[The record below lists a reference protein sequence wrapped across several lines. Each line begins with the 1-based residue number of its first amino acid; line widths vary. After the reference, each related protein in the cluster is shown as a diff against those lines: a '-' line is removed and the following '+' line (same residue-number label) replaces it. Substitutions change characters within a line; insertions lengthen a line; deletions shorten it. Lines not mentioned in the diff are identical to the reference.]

1 MAPSAFPLLP
11 ITSARTLRWIEAM
24 EPGDRSVFIASY
36 PKSGTTWLQYI
47 VWQIVAAHRES
58 TGGPPLDLAH
68 ISDFAPFLEAD
79 RTWED
84 GRVADPAASFQ
95 RAAGFACFNTHLL
108 HHMLPPASGAGSRA
122 KIIYVS
128 RAPAD
133 VCTSF
138 WHHLSHQ
145 AVADGGYASD
155 LPAFVDDWLGGKIAF
170 GAWRPHVG
178 TRAHHVAPRGNH
190 ALHIPSRWQAP
201 RTQWHA
207 QSVASGSWLA
217 AAASDSRVLVLTY
230 EKLKSDLLGCVRHVA
245 DHIGCGGLSDQQL
258 QEILPRLSADYMRAN
273 LQVFAPKSV
282 RWVER
287 GDGFTF
293 VRKVRPA
300 QFHLSTSV
308 LMSLCD
314 VDIFYARSCGLMV
327 A

>member
-24 EPGDRSVFIASY
+24 EPVDRSVFIASY

-178 TRAHHVAPRGNH
+178 ARTPRGKPCTAH
-190 ALHIPSRWQAP
+190 TASRWQTP
-201 RTQWHA
+201 RTQ
-207 QSVASGSWLA
+207 
-217 AAASDSRVLVLTY
+217 
-230 EKLKSDLLGCVRHVA
+230 
-245 DHIGCGGLSDQQL
+245 
-258 QEILPRLSADYMRAN
+258 
-273 LQVFAPKSV
+273 
-282 RWVER
+282 
-287 GDGFTF
+287 
-293 VRKVRPA
+293 
-300 QFHLSTSV
+300 
-308 LMSLCD
+308 
-314 VDIFYARSCGLMV
+314 
-327 A
+327 